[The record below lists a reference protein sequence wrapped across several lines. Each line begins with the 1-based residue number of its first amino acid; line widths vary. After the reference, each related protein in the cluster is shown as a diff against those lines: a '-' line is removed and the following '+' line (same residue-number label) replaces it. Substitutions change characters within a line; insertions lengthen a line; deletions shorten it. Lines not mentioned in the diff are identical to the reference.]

1 MIFFFFLG
9 VEVRVFTVVVLKFL
23 AFSTS
28 KSHFIY
34 FTTSLYNT
42 LNIKCSIF
50 FITHLK
56 LYKQL
61 IKIIKEERESEFF
74 N

>member
-1 MIFFFFLG
+1 MIFFFGG

-23 AFSTS
+23 AFITS
-28 KSHFIY
+28 KSHFLY
-34 FTTSLYNT
+34 FTTSLYN
-42 LNIKCSIF
+42 LPNIKCSIFF

-61 IKIIKEERESEFF
+61 IKIIKEEREYEFF